1 MGVWG
6 RKYPK
11 LLDEEMRHHWT
22 GLEEEI
28 WKHAAARGWKEE
40 RFLSR
45 RTTQHVPSCLTSLL
59 CVLSPIDLDLQL
71 LGQSPGRP
79 LRILSTGFIFL
90 PALSLA
96 FATW

>member
-22 GLEEEI
+22 ALKEEEI

-40 RFLSR
+40 RFL
-45 RTTQHVPSCLTSLL
+45 
-59 CVLSPIDLDLQL
+59 IK
-71 LGQSPGRP
+71 
-79 LRILSTGFIFL
+79 
-90 PALSLA
+90 
-96 FATW
+96 